1 MRRHATQLTVGAFF
15 VLITNSI
22 MVFGPRVLGL
32 AIDDLRR
39 AWKAVPDDPQ
49 LHSMMWYVGLLMLVS
64 VGQGISRFAQRR
76 LIIGVSRKLER
87 DLRANFFD
95 RLLNLPR
102 SFYNRMHTG
111 DIMSRATQ
119 DIENVRRAAGPA
131 FMYSINTLLLSS
143 YALIMMAGISG
154 RLTVV
159 MLLLLPVVSLLV
171 FTLIKRIHRLT
182 MESQRQFGRISSH
195 VQESVSGMRVIQ
207 AYTREKAQQE
217 EFESKLREYRR
228 IQLALVRVQALLRP
242 SLVLIFS
249 CGQVL
254 ILWMG
259 GNMIIDGSITLG
271 GYVAFIAYMGTLM
284 WPMMALGWSLSLVQ
298 RGDAGMKRLN
308 DILRAP
314 ENAPTGSVSRSIQGE
329 LSFEQV
335 DFRYPGKQELAL
347 SRLCITI
354 PAGSSVGIVGPT
366 GCGKSTLLSLLP
378 RLLTPTTGRI
388 LLDGI
393 DLQDYEPDELRRQIA
408 VVPQDTF
415 LFSDSLHNNVAFGR
429 PDASRKEVVAAAG
442 LSRLTQDL
450 EQFNDGWESRVG
462 ERGIS
467 LSGGQKQRT
476 AIARA
481 LLQEAPVLL
490 FDDCLSAVDTQTEEA
505 MITALRSHGSRRTM
519 LIAGHRLNVMR
530 GMDLILVLD
539 HGRIVQQGTH
549 EELLTTPGLYA
560 DLYQKQQIEAELEG
574 RE

>member
-1 MRRHATQLTVGAFF
+1 MRRHSTQLAVGAFF
-15 VLITNSI
+15 VLVTNSI

-39 AWKAVPDDPQ
+39 AQAAVPEDPQ
-49 LHSMMWYVGLLMLVS
+49 LHSMLWYVLLLMAVS
-64 VGQGISRFAQRR
+64 VGQGISRFGQRR

-87 DLRANFFD
+87 DLRAKFFD
-95 RLLNLPR
+95 RLLELPR
-102 SFYNRMHTG
+102 AFFHRMHTG

-131 FMYSINTLLLSS
+131 FMYSINTLLLST
-143 YALIMMAGISG
+143 YALIMMAGISIK
-154 RLTVV
+154 LTLVNV
-159 MLLLLPVVSLLV
+159 LLLPLVNVLV
-171 FTLIKRIHRLT
+171 FTLIRRIHRLT

-195 VQESVSGMRVIQ
+195 VQESLAGIRVIQ
-207 AYTREKAQQE
+207 AYTREQAQQE
-217 EFESKLREYRR
+217 AFETHLREYRR

-242 SLVLIFS
+242 TLVMIFSAGQALVL
-249 CGQVL
+249 L
-254 ILWMG
+254 LG
-259 GNMIIDGSITLG
+259 GRMIIDGSITLG
-271 GYVAFIAYMGTLM
+271 SYVAFIAYMGTLM
-284 WPMMALGWSLSLVQ
+284 WPMMAMGWSLSLVQ

-314 ENAPTGSVSRSIQGE
+314 EQAPGGNVSQPVEGD
-329 LSFEQV
+329 LCFEAV
-335 DFRYPGKQELAL
+335 SFRYPGEDTAAVVEV
-347 SRLCITI
+347 SVTI
-354 PAGSSVGIVGPT
+354 PAGTSVGIVGPT
-366 GCGKSTLLSLLP
+366 GSGKSTLLSLLP
-378 RLLTPTTGRI
+378 RLLEPSEGRI
-388 LLDGI
+388 LLDGV
-393 DLQDYEPDELRRQIA
+393 DLLNYDPDVLRQQVA

-415 LFSDSLHNNVAFGR
+415 LFSDTLHNNVAFGT
-429 PDASRKEVVAAAG
+429 PDASRTQVEAAAEVSH
-442 LSRLTQDL
+442 LAQDL
-450 EQFNDGWESRVG
+450 EQFQHGWESRVG

-481 LLQEAPVLL
+481 LMQEAPVLV

-505 MITALRSHGSRRTM
+505 MIRALRSHGQKRTM

-549 EELLTTPGLYA
+549 EELLTRPGLYA

-574 RE
+574 TA